1 MSFSAIDFSY
11 FKPVR
16 YSVAAECGIA
26 FMGVIP
32 LCAAPE
38 MTQSIIF
45 VLDFH
50 ISVEKVIPWLSD
62 ILVFDITYSFCLS
75 LSGFKKLFRMS
86 DVLCK

>member
-1 MSFSAIDFSY
+1 MTADVKTGYCRYCLLLQQTLAILCLLGATLNGWY
-11 FKPVR
+11 
-16 YSVAAECGIA
+16 VAEECGIA

-50 ISVEKVIPWLSD
+50 ISVEKVIP
-62 ILVFDITYSFCLS
+62 
-75 LSGFKKLFRMS
+75 
-86 DVLCK
+86 

>member
-1 MSFSAIDFSY
+1 
-11 FKPVR
+11 
-16 YSVAAECGIA
+16 
-26 FMGVIP
+26 MGVIP

-50 ISVEKVIPWLSD
+50 ISVEKVIPWLSY
-62 ILVFDITYSFCLS
+62 ILVFDITFCFCPS
-75 LSGFKKLFRMS
+75 IADIEKLFRTR